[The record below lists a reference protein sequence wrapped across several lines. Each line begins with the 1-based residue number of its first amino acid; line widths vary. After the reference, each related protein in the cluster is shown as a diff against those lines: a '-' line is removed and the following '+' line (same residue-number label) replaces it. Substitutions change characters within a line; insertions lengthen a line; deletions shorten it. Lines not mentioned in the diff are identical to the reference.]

1 MENGQRTKME
11 KESESKVD
19 TSADSTKS
27 KLLAVT
33 AKPESETS
41 SITDTT
47 ATMRKGSQKTLKN
60 AKLQV
65 LRSKVGLVAGALQD
79 FQEAGGTV
87 VRREMTYT
95 LPSGSY
101 KALKFIIAVNEI
113 DLVAEN
119 TPDGIEFDLVE
130 SEKK

>member
-1 MENGQRTKME
+1 MENGQRTKTE

-27 KLLAVT
+27 RLVVVT
-33 AKPESETS
+33 AKPELETS

-47 ATMRKGSQKTLKN
+47 ATMQKGSQKTSKN
-60 AKLQV
+60 AKLQA